1 MTSASAAAGSTRE
14 GFVLWFT
21 GLSASGK
28 TTLAKAVERELIER
42 GIHDVQRLDGDVV
55 RQDLTRDL
63 GFSKEDRDENI
74 RRITFV
80 AELLSNNGVA
90 TMCSF
95 ISPYRNARANAR
107 ARCRNFIEVYV
118 ECPLETLVER
128 DPKGLYKRA
137 LAGEITGFTG
147 VDDPYEV
154 PESPEITV
162 QTGDSTIDESAA
174 VILEYLEREG
184 LIGTDGDRETGATA
198 PTDLVSR
205 IVVHGENLPQP
216 DGPSITL
223 SAAHLCELDA
233 IGCGLYSPLTGF
245 MTEAEY
251 DRVVDAMRL
260 PDGTVWAVPVTL
272 PIPSE
277 LVDEIPHGAILALQ
291 SEDGKVHGLLEVKD
305 VYVRDLEK
313 EAAAV
318 YGTTDLEHPGVARL
332 LAESRAAVGGDVHLL
347 KRAPLTEHPA
357 HLDPAQTREAFA
369 ERGWERVVAFQT
381 RNPIHRAHEYL
392 QKCALEVA
400 DGLFVN
406 PLVGETKAGDIPA
419 ELRWKC
425 YEEIL
430 GGFYPDDRTM
440 LAPFPIPMRY
450 AGPREAIHHAI
461 CRRNYGCT
469 HIIIGRDHAG
479 VGEYYGTYDAQRV
492 FDGFSPCELG
502 ITPLKFEHAFY
513 CKVCGQMA
521 STKTCP
527 HGPEDHV
534 FLSGTKVRQML
545 ANGTPIPEAFTRP
558 PIAEILREA
567 YGEDAQ
573 RDRGCDYSVGLVL

>member
-1 MTSASAAAGSTRE
+1 MYEGGCSVSSARD

-42 GIHDVQRLDGDVV
+42 GIHDVQRLDGDIV

-118 ECPLETLVER
+118 ECPMETLVER
-128 DPKGLYKRA
+128 DPKGLYKKA

-147 VDDPYEV
+147 VDDPYES
-154 PESPEITV
+154 PESPEIV
-162 QTGDSTIDESAA
+162 VHTGTESVDESTH
-174 VILEYLEREG
+174 VIFDYLANRG
-184 LIGTDGDRETGATA
+184 LIGASGAA
-198 PTDLVSR
+198 QAVGAGSIDLVNR
-205 IVVHGENLPQP
+205 IAAHPENLPRAN
-216 DGPSITL
+216 GPALILAS
-223 SAAHLCELDA
+223 AHLSELDA
-233 IGCGLYSPLTGF
+233 IGCGLYSPLVGF
-245 MTEAEY
+245 MTEAQY
-251 DRVVDAMRL
+251 DHVVDAMRL

-272 PIPSE
+272 PVPAE
-277 LVDEIPHGAILALQ
+277 LIETIKHGMVLSLQ
-291 SEDGKVHGLLEVKD
+291 GEDGETYGLIEVKD
-305 VYVRDLEK
+305 VFLRDLER
-313 EAAAV
+313 EATAV
-318 YGTTDLEHPGVARL
+318 YGTTDTDHPGVARL
-332 LAESRAAVGGDVHLL
+332 MAEHRAAVGGDIHLL
-347 KRAPLTEHPA
+347 KRALITQHPA
-357 HLDPAQTREAFA
+357 HMDPTETRAAFA
-369 ERGWERVVAFQT
+369 EKGWQTVVAFQT

-392 QKCALEVA
+392 QKCALEMT
-400 DGLFVN
+400 DGLFIN

-419 ELRWKC
+419 DLRWHC
-425 YEEIL
+425 YEEVL
-430 GGFYPDDRTM
+430 DGFYPADRTM

-479 VGEYYGTYDAQRV
+479 VGSYYGTYDAQQI
-492 FDGFSPCELG
+492 FDRFSPHELG
-502 ITPLKFEHAFY
+502 IEPLKFEHAFY

-527 HGPEDHV
+527 HGQEDHV
-534 FLSGTKVRQML
+534 FLSGTKVREML
-545 ANGTPIPEAFTRP
+545 ADGTPIPEEFTRP
-558 PIAEILREA
+558 AVAEILRGA
-567 YGEDAQ
+567 YREDAT
-573 RDRGCDYSVGLVL
+573 

>member
-1 MTSASAAAGSTRE
+1 MHE

-28 TTLAKAVERELIER
+28 TAIAKAVEKELIAR
-42 GIHDVQRLDGDVV
+42 GIHDVQRLDGDIV

-128 DPKGLYKRA
+128 DPKGLYKKA
-137 LAGEITGFTG
+137 LASEIKGFTG
-147 VDDPYEV
+147 VDDPYEA

-162 QTGDSTIDESAA
+162 HTADETIEESTQ
-174 VILEYLEREG
+174 VVLRYLEENG
-184 LIGTDGDRETGATA
+184 LIGANGSAGAQSVA

-205 IVVHGENLPQP
+205 IAEHPENLPTP
-216 DGPSITL
+216 NGPAVTL
-223 SAAHLCELDA
+223 TDALLCELDA

-245 MTEAEY
+245 LTEVEY
-251 DRVVDAMRL
+251 DRVVEAMRL
-260 PDGTVWAVPVTL
+260 PDGTVWAIPVVLPVPAEDIDKIEHGMVL
-272 PIPSE
+272 P
-277 LVDEIPHGAILALQ
+277 LVG
-291 SEDGKVHGLLEVKD
+291 EDGETYGLLEVKD
-305 VYVRDLEK
+305 EFVRDLQK
-313 EAAAV
+313 EAEAV
-318 YGTTDLEHPGVARL
+318 YGTTDEAHPGVARIYGQPKT
-332 LAESRAAVGGDVHLL
+332 AVGGDVHVL
-347 KRAPLTEHPA
+347 KRAPITNLPLHF
-357 HLDPAQTREAFA
+357 DPAQTRAAFA
-369 ERGWERVVAFQT
+369 EKGWKSVVAFQT

-392 QKCALEVA
+392 QKCALEMV
-400 DGLFVN
+400 DGLYIN

-419 ELRWKC
+419 DLRTKC

-430 GGFYPDDRTM
+430 SGYYPADRTM
-440 LAPFPIPMRY
+440 LGNFPIPMRY
-450 AGPREAIHHAI
+450 AGPREAVHHAI

-479 VGEYYGTYDAQRV
+479 VGDYYGTYAAQEIFER
-492 FDGFSPCELG
+492 FAPSEIG
-502 ITPLKFEHAFY
+502 ITPLKFEHSFY
-513 CKVCGQMA
+513 CKACGQMA
-521 STKTCP
+521 SKKTCP
-527 HGPEDHV
+527 HDREQHV
-534 FLSGTKVRQML
+534 FLSGTKVRELL
-545 ANGTPIPEAFTRP
+545 AAGEELPGEFTRP
-558 PIAEILREA
+558 EVAAVLREA
-567 YGEDAQ
+567 YEQEG
-573 RDRGCDYSVGLVL
+573 